1 MLIDGAKINIPF
13 EKDIIVPR
21 PEKDIVLRVAAV
33 PYEKEFDTL
42 CPRPEP
48 PVTRDL
54 QGTVVKRDYDDK
66 KYRKQVEEW
75 TERRFNFIVLKSIKN
90 VDWETVIMS
99 DKETW
104 HNWRQECLD
113 QGFTDP
119 EVFRITQEV
128 LGVHNPTKE
137 MMDQM
142 REDFLASNHRKVET
156 ANQYSQNIEKESI

>member
-13 EKDIIVPR
+13 EKDIIIPR
-21 PEKDIVLRVAAV
+21 PEKDIVLHVAAV
-33 PYEKEFDTL
+33 PYEKEFDKI

-54 QGTVVKRDYDDK
+54 QGAVVKRDYDDK
-66 KYRKQVEEW
+66 KYRKNLEEW
-75 TERRFNFIVLKSIKN
+75 SERRFNFLVLKSIKN
-90 VDWETVIMS
+90 VDWESVLM
-99 DKETW
+99 DDPNTW
-104 HNWRQECLD
+104 HNWKEECLS

-128 LGVHNPTKE
+128 IGIHNPTKE

-142 REDFLASNHRKVET
+142 REDFLASNLLKEGTLH
-156 ANQYSQNIEKESI
+156 QSSQNTEKDSI